1 MEAAMTADIFVAA
14 MAGLTVIAVLIYA
27 LTSARDR
34 DRDTR

>member
-1 MEAAMTADIFVAA
+1 MEAPMTADIFVAA

>member
-1 MEAAMTADIFVAA
+1 MTADIFVAA